1 MSDVAKSILDKLKFK
16 SRTCGISYQMLLQ
29 LFCQEEFL
37 RRLEHSQY
45 SNNLIL
51 KGGLFLYCISGFR
64 SRPTQ
69 DIDFLLKNQSN
80 SEESIAQILD
90 NIISIH
96 DEESIVS
103 FEVISLEPI
112 AEQREYNG
120 IRAKIIAHIKN
131 TRTPFNI
138 DMGVGDII
146 IPKPEIKALPTQLDG
161 FDSPNIYVYSLES
174 TISEKFDAIIS
185 RLELTSRMKDFF
197 DIYYLAI
204 SYSFDGRK
212 LQEAINET
220 LQNRGTLYD
229 SDTLIKV
236 GKFPDNPEML
246 AKWRHFLKS
255 TLKTELNFKEVIDV
269 IIKFVGPIFE
279 AILHESELLK
289 EWEPGNLIY
298 IPYK

>member
-96 DEESIVS
+96 AEESVVN
-103 FEVISLEPI
+103 FEVISL
-112 AEQREYNG
+112 
-120 IRAKIIAHIKN
+120 
-131 TRTPFNI
+131 
-138 DMGVGDII
+138 
-146 IPKPEIKALPTQLDG
+146 PK
-161 FDSPNIYVYSLES
+161 
-174 TISEKFDAIIS
+174 
-185 RLELTSRMKDFF
+185 R
-197 DIYYLAI
+197 
-204 SYSFDGRK
+204 
-212 LQEAINET
+212 
-220 LQNRGTLYD
+220 LYD
-229 SDTLIKV
+229 
-236 GKFPDNPEML
+236 G
-246 AKWRHFLKS
+246 
-255 TLKTELNFKEVIDV
+255 
-269 IIKFVGPIFE
+269 
-279 AILHESELLK
+279 
-289 EWEPGNLIY
+289 
-298 IPYK
+298 